1 MFSWLSSL
9 LASTAYDAAIYSAGL
24 ASHGGMCQIKEPD
37 NLQQVVKEHKERKM
51 KNNVISL

>member
-37 NLQQVVKEHKERKM
+37 NLQQVVKEHKERKK